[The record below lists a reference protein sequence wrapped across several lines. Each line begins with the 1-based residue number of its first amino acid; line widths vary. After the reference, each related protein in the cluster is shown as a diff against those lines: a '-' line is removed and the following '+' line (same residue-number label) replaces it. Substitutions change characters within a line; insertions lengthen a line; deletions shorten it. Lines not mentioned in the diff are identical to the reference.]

1 VFQEDNK
8 EDCAE
13 APVPELQALLSA
25 GHQGIVSSVICSY
38 HPSVFSNV
46 VSDVHSLLH
55 QRCKHFEIGG
65 DKKGKGTS
73 LF

>member
-1 VFQEDNK
+1 
-8 EDCAE
+8 
-13 APVPELQALLSA
+13 VPELQALLTA
-25 GHQGIVSSVICSY
+25 RYQGTVS
-38 HPSVFSNV
+38 FSCAKLAAEQTISPFV
-46 VSDVHSLLH
+46 LAHAFLLPVS